1 MDRADANPQ
10 VSSSNVSSATSS
22 PLPSREPSPT
32 RSLRQSIAAARN
44 PAGSGTRSRKNSHND
59 SRAATRNNGVSAQLQ
74 QKNLF
79 GATTPTLMPTSAEPN
94 PRSSLPQKTSPTA
107 LVLEPQRDLPRWPVS
122 PRLRSP
128 PPILNKPPVVN
139 FQRSTP
145 PLPSDQSHSDVEADE
160 GYLQPGMRTPARAA
174 NTTTSTLETVQ
185 EVSPLA
191 SPSLEAIGAALENLQ
206 ESLAA
211 EGSSQVDPT
220 EYLASQASKAES
232 GSEYGTVRRSNVTSA
247 PPQLISRQSSTSNL
261 ARSAK
266 NKASE
271 GTVKTMTVETE
282 TVTSIPSVA
291 LAPSGIQGSNGSL
304 RTKPS
309 SETIRPKKEKKKS
322 ARKQQAVQNSAGE
335 TMSPTNAYI
344 AADAAGVP
352 QLRHYPSSRS
362 VSGGN
367 DICIFSPTWA
377 ASGQG
382 PPFDNATS
390 PRRSSAPTGTRSHS
404 ITALHR
410 MNHLLTLRPLHSAS
424 SKADNFEAKIASAV
438 DEADTSDSEE
448 TFVYDSNP
456 PDARDRPHS
465 HRFHSRTPSAASMV
479 SQLAADRNGMRSI
492 HSVMEGHAPAAS
504 LALKKKKFSN
514 SYSTSSNNAGSG
526 PTADGSP
533 MLHANEDDG
542 HARGGSSN
550 QGSARG
556 TAHRQPHHHFGV
568 WGRNAGGNGHTY
580 LFDNESP
587 FSSGH
592 KTRLS
597 GSSGAVGSVRPSPG
611 PPSPRFT
618 NLSSPR
624 NAAGSGKKN
633 QGYGAMGMYDL
644 DDTTTTGADD
654 ERASLLPSSVRSNR
668 SRRGPRSYHHH
679 SLGGGHH
686 LPHVPYRQHL
696 HGHPP
701 SLLNRMASCLVLA
714 VMLLLVVSGA
724 IGFMFATSQP
734 LTNVELVKIAN
745 VIASEQELMFDMTLK
760 AQNPNVV
767 VVVVD
772 SSDLEI
778 FAKSPHAGTD
788 ADWRPAETRPKPSRP
803 RPSRRKVRGRGVS
816 GNLPSSLAPVDSLD
830 EPNSDQPADDTAP
843 NMRLG
848 TIFDLDQPFSFEGSF
863 FNKGASISTGGL
875 RLQRPGNGTE
885 GGTERWERIVE
896 DEFDLILKGVLKY
909 TLPLSQRVR
918 TIAIAGRTKVKPNSA
933 NDPGT
938 GPKKP
943 D

>member
-1 MDRADANPQ
+1 MDRTDANPQ

-44 PAGSGTRSRKNSHND
+44 PAGPGTRSRKNSQND
-59 SRAATRNNGVSAQLQ
+59 SRAATRNNGVTVQLQ

-79 GATTPTLMPTSAEPN
+79 GATAPTLMPTSTEAN
-94 PRSSLPQKTSPTA
+94 PRSSLPQKSSPTA
-107 LVLEPQRDLPRWPVS
+107 LVLEPQRDSPRWPVS

-145 PLPSDQSHSDVEADE
+145 PLPSDQSYSDVEADE
-160 GYLQPGMRTPARAA
+160 GHLQPGMRTPARAA
-174 NTTTSTLETVQ
+174 NTSTSTLETVQ

-220 EYLASQASKAES
+220 EYPASQASKAES
-232 GSEYGTVRRSNVTSA
+232 GSEYGTVRRANVTSA

-266 NKASE
+266 NKPSE

-291 LAPSGIQGSNGSL
+291 LAPSGIQGANGSL

-322 ARKQQAVQNSAGE
+322 ARKQQAVQNSA
-335 TMSPTNAYI
+335 
-344 AADAAGVP
+344 
-352 QLRHYPSSRS
+352 
-362 VSGGN
+362 
-367 DICIFSPTWA
+367 
-377 ASGQG
+377 
-382 PPFDNATS
+382 
-390 PRRSSAPTGTRSHS
+390 
-404 ITALHR
+404 
-410 MNHLLTLRPLHSAS
+410 AS

-465 HRFHSRTPSAASMV
+465 NRFHSRTPSAASMV

-492 HSVMEGHAPAAS
+492 HSVMDGHAPAAS

-526 PTADGSP
+526 PAADGSP
-533 MLHANEDDG
+533 MLHATEDDG
-542 HARGGSSN
+542 HTRGGSSN

-587 FSSGH
+587 FSSGP

-597 GSSGAVGSVRPSPG
+597 GSSGVVGSVRPSPG

-788 ADWRPAETRPKPSRP
+788 ADWRPAGTKSNPSRP
-803 RPSRRKVRGRGVS
+803 RSSRRKGRGRGAS
-816 GNLPSSLAPVDSLD
+816 GTLPSSLAPVDSLD
-830 EPNSDQPADDTAP
+830 EPSDDQPADDTAP

-885 GGTERWERIVE
+885 GGTERWERILE